1 MQNFIM
7 DLAAVA
13 GVNYFLK
20 RNRKYRY
27 LIIAAA
33 VTSVLGLVL
42 LIFIRNYLLY
52 CLITHFLLNT
62 CMVLVCFGRCSRKE
76 FIENF
81 AVTYFVVVLLGGI
94 LEWLRGSGIF
104 SANFFL
110 LMLAGITGSCGILF
124 YLMQR
129 KDFGNYIIGVK
140 ICKDCRF
147 MELKAYW
154 DSGNQLRD
162 PYTGQGI
169 SIISYA
175 KAKEFLSEEKDHIRY
190 VPYRSL
196 GEEGGLLRVT
206 NVDEMILFHG
216 KREVHMKQMAIGI
229 AEEGLLEDKEYDLIL
244 HAGIGIG

>member
-1 MQNFIM
+1 M

-20 RNRKYRY
+20 RRRKYRY
-27 LIIAAA
+27 LIFAAA
-33 VTSVLGLVL
+33 VTSLLSLALLVFL
-42 LIFIRNYLLY
+42 RNYLLY

-62 CMVLVCFGRCSRKE
+62 CMVFFCFGRCGRKE

-81 AVTYFVVVLLGGI
+81 AVTYFVIVLLGGI

-104 SANFFL
+104 PKNFFL
-110 LMLAGITGSCGILF
+110 LMLAGILGICGILS

-129 KDFGNYIIGVK
+129 KDFGNHLIGVK
-140 ICKDCRF
+140 IRKDCRL
-147 MELKAYW
+147 MELRAYW

-169 SIISYA
+169 SILSYA
-175 KAKEFLSEEKDHIRY
+175 RAKEFLNDEKDHIRY

-196 GEEGGLLRVT
+196 GDEGLLRVT
-206 NVDEMILFHG
+206 NVDELILFHG
-216 KREVHMKQMAIGI
+216 KREVHMKRMAIGI
-229 AEEGLLEDKEYDLIL
+229 ADEGLLEDKEYDLIL
-244 HAGIGIG
+244 HASIGIG